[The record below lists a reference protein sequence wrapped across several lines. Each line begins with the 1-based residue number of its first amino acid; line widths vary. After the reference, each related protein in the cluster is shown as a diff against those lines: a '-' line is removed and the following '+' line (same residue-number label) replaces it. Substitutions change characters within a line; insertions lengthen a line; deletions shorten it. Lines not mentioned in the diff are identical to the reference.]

1 MHSLTTPYARVIVG
15 VARGYQMLSFVDE
28 HDITISYGNQMFM
41 LNLSGHCQNLSAI
54 PFYLYCLFW
63 LCFTSSSSHTVCN
76 PLIWKLF
83 HFTDSLLSL
92 LHTKPLLLYFQLPGR
107 TDNEIKNYWNTRYK
121 RHKKARLPI
130 YPEYLVSQASN
141 QDLNFDTPEE
151 SHGTKRPNEFPQEN
165 ILDLNLMLQYFD
177 CRTFSKLVPMG
188 EQVLCPSL
196 LGSNSLS
203 IDAMNT
209 LKRLK
214 FTGCIASDYNASP
227 SFIQI
232 SDESDKAGCSTS
244 FNYGM
249 TENQLAPPG
258 NAIISSHP
266 IIDGKPST
274 SWTTQR
280 PMKME
285 LPSVQYPNY
294 GLSNAWSCDCP
305 SGSPVEQAEADTLI
319 EPPPVSLKSGS
330 ISSQITGLDAIVHKG
345 DAIEDPKMSQG
356 VFDVSLPPFS
366 CNQVLQSDAYT
377 MWHSFPSVPLD
388 DEIDGCPLSE
398 IQSSKSPSSKFT

>member
-15 VARGYQMLSFVDE
+15 VAHGYQMLCFVAE
-28 HDITISYGNQMFM
+28 HEITISYGNQMFM

-54 PFYLYCLFW
+54 SFYLYCLFW
-63 LCFTSSSSHTVCN
+63 LCFTSSSSHTVYN

-83 HFTDSLLSL
+83 HFTDTFLSL

-121 RHKKARLPI
+121 RYTRAGLPI
-130 YPEYLVSQASN
+130 YPKYLVSQASN

-151 SHGTKRPNEFPQEN
+151 SRGTKRPNEFPQEN

-177 CRTFSKLVPMG
+177 STTFSKLVPMG

-196 LGSNSLS
+196 LGSNSVS
-203 IDAMNT
+203 FDAMNP

-214 FTGCIASDYNASP
+214 FTGCIASDYNVSP

-232 SDESDKAGCSTS
+232 SEEYEKDGCSTS

-249 TENQLAPPG
+249 TENQLALPG
-258 NAIISSHP
+258 NAIISNHP

-285 LPSVQYPNY
+285 LPSVQYPNS
-294 GLSNAWSCDCP
+294 GHSNGWLCDCP
-305 SGSPVEQAEADTLI
+305 SGSPVEQADTLI
-319 EPPPVSLKSGS
+319 ESSPVSLKPGS

-345 DAIEDPKMSQG
+345 DAIEEPKKSQG
-356 VFDVSLPPFS
+356 VFEVSLPPFS
-366 CNQVLQSDAYT
+366 CNQVLQSYAYT

-398 IQSSKSPSSKFT
+398 IQSSKSLSSKFT

>member
-232 SDESDKAGCSTS
+232 SDESEKAGCSTS